1 MSSVKETMKHAGI
14 YSTAAMLGKLVGFL
28 MLPFYAHILR
38 GEGYA
43 VIGLL
48 DAGLALIISLLGY
61 GVRGTCI
68 RLYHAQ
74 EDPDDKKAV
83 VSTGVYLVAT
93 ASLIYTVP
101 LMIFS
106 RPLAGLLLDNPDY
119 NRLMIIALVGLV
131 FEMAG
136 QGASCWLL
144 IRSRSVQF
152 AGINLLRL
160 LTGLSL
166 NIWLIVILQMG
177 LDGYFISSLVTSVL
191 SNSILMYHAF
201 KGCGTRFS
209 KPIAKQILSFLTP
222 LIPGNLVSFASQQAE
237 RYLVRFQIDLASV
250 GVLEMG
256 YKFPVI
262 IVQFV
267 TTPFMQSWNTR
278 RFEMADEPGAPVS
291 IGRMFTYYLFLTTYI
306 ALVMAVIIQPML
318 VILTPPEF
326 HLAYRVAWVEILALV
341 MAGSYYHLT
350 FGLLYAKDTG
360 TLARIR
366 GWTSVFKVGLSWLL
380 ITTFGFA
387 GAAWSGAIIAAVS
400 LLVGYRLSQ
409 KRYAIV
415 MEWSKILLII
425 STALGLFF
433 VLTNWDPSGMALFR
447 FIEGKIIPA
456 ITQLVAATPLGD
468 WKNGKLPNLLSNRSQ
483 PLTLALVMALFSMPY
498 GLLSLMVHDGAKQRV
513 NSFLR
518 RLGALFQG

>member
-28 MLPFYAHILR
+28 MLPFYAHILQ

-61 GVRGTCI
+61 GVRGASI

-74 EDPDDKKAV
+74 EDPQDKKAV
-83 VSTGVYLVAT
+83 ISTGVYLVLVAT
-93 ASLIYTVP
+93 LLYTVP
-101 LMIFS
+101 LMVFS

-119 NRLMIIALVGLV
+119 SRLIIMALVGLV

-144 IRSRSVQF
+144 IRSRSIQYT
-152 AGINLLRL
+152 GINLLRL

-177 LDGYFISSLVTSVL
+177 LDGYFISALVTSVL

-201 KGCGTRFS
+201 RGCGARFS
-209 KPIAKQILSFLTP
+209 KPLAKQILAFLTP

-278 RFEMADEPGAPVS
+278 RFEMADEPGAPVN
-291 IGRMFTYYLFLTTYI
+291 IGRMFTYYLFLATYI
-306 ALVMAVIIQPML
+306 ALVMAVVIRPVL

-326 HLAYRVAWVEILALV
+326 HLAYRVAWAEILALV

-366 GWTSVFKVGLSWLL
+366 GWTSVFKVGLSWFF

-400 LLVGYRLSQ
+400 LFVGYRLSQ
-409 KRYAIV
+409 RRYAIV
-415 MEWSKILLII
+415 LEWSKILLITG
-425 STALGLFF
+425 TALGIFF
-433 VLTNWDPSGMALFR
+433 VLTGWDPAGTALFR
-447 FIEGKIIPA
+447 FIEGKMIPSMA
-456 ITQLVAATPLGD
+456 QLVSSSPLGD
-468 WKNGKLPNLLSNRSQ
+468 WKDGKLPDLLSSRSR
-483 PLTLALVMALFSMPY
+483 PLALALVMALFSMPY
-498 GLLSLMVHDGAKQRV
+498 GLLSLMVHDGTKRKV
-513 NSFLR
+513 SNFLR
-518 RLGALFQG
+518 FRSR